1 MARNLFHGRLALA
14 TLLLLATLPVV
25 APWCDAWC
33 LAAHGGDAP
42 AGADAT
48 AASSEHDH
56 CLQMAAGSD
65 SDTSEE
71 QAPTSRLAARA
82 HASCDEVPVA
92 LPSAGFDR
100 ASVQTAALVPATPV
114 PGAPEAA
121 TTVTRRRA
129 GPAPPLIP
137 TSRPLALRL

>member
-14 TLLLLATLPVV
+14 TLLLVATLPVV

-42 AGADAT
+42 AGAT

-65 SDTSEE
+65 SDTLQE
-71 QAPTSRLAARA
+71 QAPTSHLNARA
-82 HASCDEVPVA
+82 HASCDAVPVA
-92 LPSAGFDR
+92 PPSAGFDR
-100 ASVQTAALVPATPV
+100 ASVQTTALVPATTV